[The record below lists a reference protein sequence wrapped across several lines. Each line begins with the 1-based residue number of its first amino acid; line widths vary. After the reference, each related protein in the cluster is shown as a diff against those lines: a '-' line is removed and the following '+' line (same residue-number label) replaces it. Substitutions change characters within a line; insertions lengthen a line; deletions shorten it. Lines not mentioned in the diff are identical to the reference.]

1 MHGDIVRRYRVF
13 FAWQDEKEEK
23 WLRQMARDE
32 GLHLVSATPPCFY
45 TFRAGGR
52 ADYAYRLDFQTVPKG
67 DRAHYLQLFEDAG
80 WEHVGEMNN
89 WHYFRKP
96 VVGGEVP
103 EILTDSDSKAQKYRR
118 VLGVHVIVLSMTTV
132 FITNP
137 VWQRHSHPQLEI
149 IWFLCLLMMALLIYS
164 AIHLIMRISELTRR
178 RKRSAA

>member
-1 MHGDIVRRYRVF
+1 MHGDIVRRRRIF

-32 GLHLVSATPPCFY
+32 GLHLVSATLPWFY
-45 TFRAGGR
+45 AFRQGER

-103 EILTDSDSKAQKYRR
+103 EILTDPDSKAMKYRR
-118 VLGVHVIVLSMTTV
+118 VLAIHVIVLSMTTV
-132 FITNP
+132 LITNP
-137 VWQRHSHPQLEI
+137 IWRRHPYPEIEI
-149 IWFLCLLMMALLIYS
+149 IWFVCLLMMVLVIYS
-164 AIHLIMRISELTRR
+164 AVRLIMRIGELNRQS
-178 RKRSAA
+178 KRA